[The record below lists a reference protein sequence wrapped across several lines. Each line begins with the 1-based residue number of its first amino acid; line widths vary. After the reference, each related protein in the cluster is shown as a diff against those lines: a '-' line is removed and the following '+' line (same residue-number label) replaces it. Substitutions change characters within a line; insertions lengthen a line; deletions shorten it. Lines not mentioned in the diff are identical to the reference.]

1 VLVTTQIQKEHI
13 EVGCWY
19 IGRGRNGNIGLW
31 NGSDFQVIGEEGIHT
46 GLSGKDKWRKEF
58 FVKEL

>member
-13 EVGCWY
+13 EVGCSY